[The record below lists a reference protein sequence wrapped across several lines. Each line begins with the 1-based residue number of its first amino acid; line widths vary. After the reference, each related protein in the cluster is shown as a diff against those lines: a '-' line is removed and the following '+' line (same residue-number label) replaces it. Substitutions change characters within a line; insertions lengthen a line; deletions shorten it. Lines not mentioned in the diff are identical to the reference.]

1 MEAYQLT
8 RSRRK
13 SLSLAIG
20 KDGSLLVKAPNWLP
34 KYQIEEFIRQKSDW
48 IQARRLE
55 IYQIQQQKA
64 AHTFQEGDCFLFLGE
79 TYCLKL
85 HFSEQGEEETVVQ
98 NQQDN
103 ILFAAAE
110 SMERSHVKRMIEA
123 WYLAQAREIFSERTA
138 HYYPLAAQ
146 AAEAAGEKIDGV
158 NRITVRNQ
166 KTRWGSCSSKGNLNF
181 NWRLLQAPKEILDY
195 VVVHELCHLVYMNHS
210 RQFWNL
216 VETVLPGAMEYRSW
230 LRKNSALLDWEED
243 VP

>member
-48 IQARRLE
+48 IQTKRLE
-55 IYQIQQQKA
+55 LYQKQQQKA

-79 TYCLKL
+79 RYYLRVHCM
-85 HFSEQGEEETVVQ
+85 EQCKGKVEMQE
-98 NQQDN
+98 N
-103 ILFAAAE
+103 ILSVTTE
-110 SMERSHVKRMIEA
+110 NPRSVQVKEILER

-146 AAEAAGEKIDGV
+146 AAEKAGENMSSM

-166 KTRWGSCSSKGNLNF
+166 KTRWGSCSSKGNLNL
-181 NWRLLQAPKEILDY
+181 NWRLLMAPKEVLDY

-216 VETVLPGAMEYRSW
+216 VETVLPEAMEYRSW
-230 LRKNSALLDWEED
+230 LKQNGSLLDWEED